1 MMIYVKEVAYSY
13 DNVPV
18 IEKVSFEEK
27 EPVIAALWGRNGAGK
42 TTLMRLLAGHQK
54 PHNGTVQVM
63 GSAPYG
69 NSAAVRHVCYMQE
82 DHPFSTI
89 WTVQDALRFGRYFN
103 PKWDQATADRL
114 VETFRLD
121 RKKKVSKL
129 SKGMKSALQF
139 IIGLSSHADL
149 TILDEPTNGLD
160 AGIRRKL
167 YEALRESHELSPR
180 LILISTH
187 HIEEVQTLCESLI
200 VMHKGKLLHH
210 QPIEEFREQGI
221 WLVGERSA
229 VANIIEGHK
238 VLEQSAMG
246 SKIRV
251 MLDAPY
257 SKQWKEQ
264 AQAYGLSIEK
274 ADLQNYLLN
283 ITEDAEVN
291 I

>member
-1 MMIYVKEVAYSY
+1 MMIDVNEVAYSY

-18 IEKVSFEEK
+18 LDKVSFEEK
-27 EPVIAALWGRNGAGK
+27 EPVIAGLWGRNGAGK
-42 TTLMRLLAGHQK
+42 TTLMRLLAGHQR
-54 PHNGTVQVM
+54 PHSGTVQVM

-69 NSAAVRHVCYMQE
+69 NPAAVRHVCYMQE

-103 PKWDQATADRL
+103 ANWDQATADRL
-114 VETFRLD
+114 VETFRMD

-139 IIGLSSHADL
+139 IIGLSSHADV

-167 YEALRESHELSPR
+167 YEALRESHEQLPR

-210 QPIEEFREQGI
+210 KPIDEFREQGI

-229 VANIIEGHK
+229 VINVIDGHK

-257 SKQWKEQ
+257 SKQWKEK

>member
-1 MMIYVKEVAYSY
+1 MMIYVNEAAYSY

-18 IEKVSFEEK
+18 LEKVSFEEK
-27 EPVIAALWGRNGAGK
+27 EPVITGLWGRNGAGK
-42 TTLMRLLAGHQK
+42 TTLMRLLAGHQR
-54 PHNGTVQVM
+54 PHGGTVQVM
-63 GSAPYG
+63 GSEPYG
-69 NSAAVRHVCYMQE
+69 NPVAARHVCYMQE
-82 DHPFSTI
+82 DHPFSPI

-103 PKWDQATADRL
+103 ANWDQATADRL

-139 IIGLSSHADL
+139 IIGLSSHADI

-160 AGIRRKL
+160 AGMRRKL
-167 YEALRESHELSPR
+167 YEALRESHEESPR

-187 HIEEVQTLCESLI
+187 HIEEVQTLCESLV

-210 QPIEEFREQGI
+210 QPIDEFREQGI
-221 WLVGERSA
+221 WLAGERSA
-229 VANIIEGHK
+229 VTSVINGHK
-238 VLEQSAMG
+238 VLEQSALG

-257 SKQWKEQ
+257 SKQWKAQ

-291 I
+291 V

>member
-1 MMIYVKEVAYSY
+1 MIYVNEVAYSY

-18 IEKVSFEEK
+18 LENVSLEEK
-27 EPVIAALWGRNGAGK
+27 EPVIAGLWGRNGAGK
-42 TTLMRLLAGHQK
+42 TTLMRLLAGHQR
-54 PHNGTVQVM
+54 PHGGTVQVM

-69 NSAAVRHVCYMQE
+69 NPAAVRHVCYMQE
-82 DHPFSTI
+82 DHPFSPI

-103 PKWDQATADRL
+103 ANWDQATADRL

-121 RKKKVSKL
+121 RKKRVPKL

-139 IIGLSSHADL
+139 IIGLSSHADV

-167 YEALRESHELSPR
+167 YEALRESHEDSPR

-200 VMHKGKLLHH
+200 VMHKGKLLRH
-210 QPIEEFREQGI
+210 QQIDEFREQGI
-221 WLVGERSA
+221 WLAGERSA
-229 VANIIEGHK
+229 VTSVIDGHK
-238 VLEQSAMG
+238 VLEQSTMG

-257 SKQWKEQ
+257 SKHWKEQ
-264 AQAYGLSIEK
+264 AQVKGLSIEK

>member
-1 MMIYVKEVAYSY
+1 MMIYVNEVAYSY

-18 IEKVSFEEK
+18 LEKVSFEEK
-27 EPVIAALWGRNGAGK
+27 EPVIAGLWGRNGAGK
-42 TTLMRLLAGHQK
+42 TTLMRLLAGHQR
-54 PHNGTVQVM
+54 PHGGTVQVM

-69 NSAAVRHVCYMQE
+69 NPAAVRHVCYMQE
-82 DHPFSTI
+82 DHPFSSI

-103 PKWDQATADRL
+103 ANWDQSTADHL

-139 IIGLSSHADL
+139 IIGLSSHAEV

-160 AGIRRKL
+160 AGMRRKL
-167 YEALRESHELSPR
+167 YEALRENHEESPR

-200 VMHKGKLLHH
+200 VMHKGKLLLN
-210 QPIEEFREQGI
+210 QPIEEFRERGI
-221 WLVGERSA
+221 WLAGERSA
-229 VANIIEGHK
+229 VTSVIGGYR

-246 SKIRV
+246 SKIKV

-264 AQAYGLSIEK
+264 AQAHGLSIEK

-291 I
+291 V